1 MAKLDIDE
9 KLKLIEEQKQAQL
22 VKLTQLKNQEKD
34 LKAQQR
40 KQKREL
46 TRQQDTRLK
55 ILVGAFYL
63 RQFNKN
69 PELLESIKNDLIN
82 FVSEAEG
89 TAKDQNLVVLKELLN
104 IEDPNV
110 ELLHSFWK
118 IGNPDF
124 K

>member
-1 MAKLDIDE
+1 MSRTNIDE
-9 KLKLIEEQKQAQL
+9 QLILINEQKKAQL
-22 VKLTQLKNQEKD
+22 EKLTQLKNREKD
-34 LKAQQR
+34 LRAQQR
-40 KQKREL
+40 KKERDL

-55 ILVGAFYL
+55 IILGSFYL
-63 RQFNKN
+63 RQFKQN
-69 PELLESIKNDLIN
+69 PALLESIKNDL
-82 FVSEAEG
+82 VSFASEPEG
-89 TAKDQNLVVLKELLN
+89 KAKEQNLTVLKELLN

>member
-1 MAKLDIDE
+1 MAKVDIDE

-22 VKLTQLKNQEKD
+22 EKLTQLKNQEKD

-55 ILVGAFYL
+55 ILIGAYYL

-69 PELLESIKNDLIN
+69 PELLESIKGDLIS
-82 FVSEAEG
+82 FASEAGG
-89 TAKDQNLVVLKELLN
+89 TAKDQNLVVLKELLGIEEQVTQS
-104 IEDPNV
+104 IED
-110 ELLHSFWK
+110 FW
-118 IGNPDF
+118 NT
-124 K
+124 